1 MADRFSKWTGKAL
14 RYMIPLAVS
23 ALLVVWLFHKVD
35 IHEMMKVI
43 HDGCNFRW
51 IILMMAITTLSH
63 IIRGIRWG
71 IQLRGVG
78 VPRMPVVAESVSI
91 FGAYALNL
99 VFSGVGEAWRC
110 IFVSRRERVPLS
122 TVIGTDI
129 GDRISDAIVVVM
141 LFGLAMIVAR
151 GPIDTFMSHYSI
163 GKDIGHLSDDPWLW
177 FGVTMAVIVI
187 WTLFRVLRKYQY
199 VNEID
204 KNLKDL
210 WTGFKVLFTMKGIG
224 AYIMLTLAIWVCYF
238 METYVCFYAFPFTRA
253 LVETPGTAYGLIPG
267 LVVFVFG
274 SFSMAVPSNGG
285 LGPWNIAVMFA
296 LSIYGIGN
304 TEGAAFSMV
313 MWSFQAAML
322 VMLGIFSAVY
332 ISVTKRKNAVKQ

>member
-1 MADRFSKWTGKAL
+1 
-14 RYMIPLAVS
+14 MIPLAVS

-43 HDGCNFRW
+43 RDGCNFRW

-163 GKDIGHLSDDPWLW
+163 GKDIGH
-177 FGVTMAVIVI
+177 
-187 WTLFRVLRKYQY
+187 Q
-199 VNEID
+199 
-204 KNLKDL
+204 
-210 WTGFKVLFTMKGIG
+210 IG
-224 AYIMLTLAIWVCYF
+224 
-238 METYVCFYAFPFTRA
+238 RA
-253 LVETPGTAYGLIPG
+253 HV
-267 LVVFVFG
+267 
-274 SFSMAVPSNGG
+274 
-285 LGPWNIAVMFA
+285 
-296 LSIYGIGN
+296 
-304 TEGAAFSMV
+304 
-313 MWSFQAAML
+313 
-322 VMLGIFSAVY
+322 
-332 ISVTKRKNAVKQ
+332 